1 MVALVPILKNIYSLH
16 QMYQLEGENSSLR
29 YVCKQRL
36 QPRVER
42 GLLEIIRH
50 IVTEMQRLSKR
61 FITIAIAC
69 LPCIPWHAETG
80 KILRED

>member
-1 MVALVPILKNIYSLH
+1 M
-16 QMYQLEGENSSLR
+16 
-29 YVCKQRL
+29 
-36 QPRVER
+36 
-42 GLLEIIRH
+42 EIIRH